1 MKINLQLSL
10 DEVNMVLGGLGQLVA
25 NIKEQAQ
32 AQIQAAQAQ
41 QQAQQQAQEKKDE

>member
-41 QQAQQQAQEKKDE
+41 QQAQEKKDE

>member
-41 QQAQQQAQEKKDE
+41 QAQQAQEKKDE